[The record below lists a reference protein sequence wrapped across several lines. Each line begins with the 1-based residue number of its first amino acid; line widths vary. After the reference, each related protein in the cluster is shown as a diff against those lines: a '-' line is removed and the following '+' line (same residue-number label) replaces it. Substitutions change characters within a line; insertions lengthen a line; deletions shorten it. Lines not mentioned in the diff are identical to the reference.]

1 MKYRKLG
8 STELE
13 VSVVGLGTWQFGGEW
28 GGGFEQAAADAILDA
43 AGEHGVNLID
53 TAECYGDH
61 RAESLVGEYLSRH
74 DRDRWIIATKF
85 GHKFHGFMNRTWHL
99 SPQEVIGQLEDS
111 LRALKTERIDLY
123 QYHSGSDELFRQE
136 ELWSMLEQQRRAG
149 KIGHLGVSIAGK
161 GSLLQAEQA
170 RSFGCEVLQ
179 VVYNRLERRA
189 ESDYFP
195 TARRDRLG
203 ILARVPLASGFLTG
217 KYSAADSFAAD
228 DMRST
233 IDREKLARWLR
244 EIPEIQATELPPGV
258 PMARWALAW
267 CLKSPLVSSVIPGAR
282 DAAQMRL
289 NALAAELDLS
299 GS

>member
-1 MKYRKLG
+1 
-8 STELE
+8 
-13 VSVVGLGTWQFGGEW
+13 
-28 GGGFEQAAADAILDA
+28 
-43 AGEHGVNLID
+43 
-53 TAECYGDH
+53 
-61 RAESLVGEYLSRH
+61 
-74 DRDRWIIATKF
+74 
-85 GHKFHGFMNRTWHL
+85 MNRTWHL
-99 SPQEVIGQLEDS
+99 SPQEVLGQLEDS

-195 TARRDRLG
+195 IARRDRLG

-217 KYSAADSFAAD
+217 KYSAADSFAVD

-267 CLKSPLVSSVIPGAR
+267 CLKNPQVSSVIPGAR